1 MNAEN
6 IQAFRQGFCEKAAEL
21 GISPSE
27 LIAFKEASTKKSS
40 DFDFGIMDAIK
51 GIPGFLKDNAI
62 LAGSLGLA
70 GGATAGA
77 LGAYLYNKS
86 KFQLDPDSSLGANFD
101 EVDEAKNLHL
111 MAKYRNAVRQV
122 KNED

>member
-27 LIAFKEASTKKSS
+27 LIAFKEASTLV
-40 DFDFGIMDAIK
+40 DFGIMDAIK

-86 KFQLDPDSSLGANFD
+86 KFQLDPDGYLGANFD
-101 EVDEAKNLHL
+101 EMDEAKNLHL
-111 MAKYRNAVRQV
+111 MAKYRNAVRQI

>member
-27 LIAFKEASTKKSS
+27 LLAFKDVSTKQS
-40 DFDFGIMDAIK
+40 DGLGIMDFIK
-51 GIPGFLKDNAI
+51 GIPGFLEKNIPLTIGA
-62 LAGSLGLA
+62 GLA
-70 GGATAGA
+70 GGAGAGA
-77 LGAYLYNKS
+77 LGAYLYNKGQ
-86 KFQLDPDSSLGANFD
+86 FQLDPEGSLGANFD

-111 MAKYRNAVRQV
+111 MAKYRNAVRQI

>member
-27 LIAFKEASTKKSS
+27 LIAFKDASTKKS
-40 DFDFGIMDAIK
+40 DFGIMDAIK

-86 KFQLDPDSSLGANFD
+86 KFQLDPDGSLGANFD

-111 MAKYRNAVRQV
+111 MAKYRNAVRQI

>member
-27 LIAFKEASTKKSS
+27 LIAFKEASTKKSI
-40 DFDFGIMDAIK
+40 DFGIMDIIR
-51 GIPGFLKDNAI
+51 GVPGFLKDNAI
-62 LAGSLGLA
+62 LAAGAGLA
-70 GGATAGA
+70 GGAGAGA

>member
-27 LIAFKEASTKKSS
+27 LIAFKEASTKKS
-40 DFDFGIMDAIK
+40 DFGIMDAIR

-86 KFQLDPDSSLGANFD
+86 KFQLDPDGSLGANFD

>member
-27 LIAFKEASTKKSS
+27 LIAFKEASTKKSI
-40 DFDFGIMDAIK
+40 DFGIMDIIR
-51 GIPGFLKDNAI
+51 GVPGFLKDNAI
-62 LAGSLGLA
+62 LAGGLGLA

-86 KFQLDPDSSLGANFD
+86 KFQLDPDGSLGANFD

>member
-27 LIAFKEASTKKSS
+27 LLAFKDVSTKESN
-40 DFDFGIMDAIK
+40 FLMDVIK
-51 GIPGFLKDNAI
+51 GVPGFLERNI
-62 LAGSLGLA
+62 PLTLGLGLA
-70 GGATAGA
+70 GGATGGA

-86 KFQLDPDSSLGANFD
+86 KFQLDPEGSLGANFD
-101 EVDEAKNLHL
+101 EIDEAKNLHL